1 MFPHMMITITV
12 AVCLMG
18 FKWSSQQQS
27 EFVIN
32 LKQNSNYSVGQND
45 GFSDIIKK
53 MLANEMSEPG
63 AADMFN
69 PQVDGML

>member
-32 LKQNSNYSVGQND
+32 LKQNSYYSVGQND

-53 MLANEMSEPG
+53 MLANKKCLSQE
-63 AADMFN
+63 
-69 PQVDGML
+69 QQ